1 MIKKNISNP
10 SFQSRKNVE
19 CEVQSQEPG
28 GDISILALDT
38 TDDERDE
45 YAIAPVRSF
54 NCFVLSHIFAG
65 RGRLWLPDYGEFK
78 LEAGTT
84 VLIPPGVRNLYGS
97 MSDSGYREDIIMFDG
112 GPIRRMMALGLI
124 NTGIGRLGPVR
135 RLQEFN
141 RLMSDP
147 TPDAR
152 WRLGLMLQNLLL
164 EIHSNSRNRTSSSRL
179 ELLQEAIQNDH
190 RHWWTL
196 EEMAEFC
203 HQSEAQFR
211 RSFANVTGMNPKH
224 FLEEVKLREAARKL
238 VETSRP
244 IEKIAEDLGYRDR
257 FHFSRR
263 FKMLFGQAPAQYRQD
278 HPMR

>member
-1 MIKKNISNP
+1 MTTRSSNA
-10 SFQSRKNVE
+10 SLQSRNLITSE
-19 CEVQSQEPG
+19 IQSQEPS

-38 TDDERDE
+38 TDDDRDE

-65 RGRLWLPDYGEFK
+65 QGRLWLPDYGEFM
-78 LEAGTT
+78 LEPGST
-84 VLIPPGVRNLYGS
+84 VLIPPGLRNLYGS
-97 MSDSGYREDIIMFDG
+97 LSDTGYREDIIMFDG
-112 GPIRRMMALGLI
+112 GPIRRMMALGLLVP
-124 NTGIGRLGPVR
+124 GIGRLGPVR

-141 RLMSDP
+141 RLMSNP
-147 TPDAR
+147 TAEAR
-152 WRLGLMLQNLLL
+152 WRLGLMLQSLLL
-164 EIHSNSRNRTSSSRL
+164 EIHSNSRNRKTTSRM
-179 ELLQEAIQNDH
+179 ELLQEAIRNDH

-196 EEMAEFC
+196 EEMAAFC

-211 RSFANVTGMNPKH
+211 RSFVNAVGMNPKH

-238 VETSRP
+238 VETSLP
-244 IEKIAEDLGYRDR
+244 IETIANDLGYRDR

-263 FKMLFGQAPAQYRQD
+263 FKMLFGQAPAQYRLA